1 MNRLIEAGISFGI
14 DKPFVINNMVLKA
27 KGEKLM
33 PKRLPKGEVPLHE
46 GIHAALGETKRT
58 TIIPSG
64 NAWGETEPDGE
75 PNPIAAVAPHAVL
88 GPRGTSEDLR
98 IVWAMGY
105 NPDSL
110 IGPARM
116 AAAAKKDE
124 INAIAVGLED
134 EGTLNAS
141 DIQRVIFEYKM
152 PKFETATVSIEDLSG
167 EKQEIRGVEVRDN
180 IVMLPN
186 VWYDVSSNTNKP
198 LIH

>member
-1 MNRLIEAGISFGI
+1 MNFGI
-14 DKPFVINNMVLKA
+14 DKRFVINNMILTA
-27 KGEKLM
+27 KGENLM
-33 PKRLPKGEVPLHE
+33 PKRLPRDENAIHE
-46 GIHAALGETKRT
+46 GIHTALGKTKRV

-64 NAWGETEPDGE
+64 NALATTEPDGR
-75 PNPIAAVAPHAVL
+75 PDPIAAVGPHAVL
-88 GPRGTSEDLR
+88 GPRGTSHDLN

-110 IGPARM
+110 IGPARI

-141 DIQRVIFEYKM
+141 DIQRVIFEYKT
-152 PKFETATVSIEDLSG
+152 PKFETATVSIEDQNG
-167 EKQEIRGVEVRDN
+167 DKQEIRRVEVRDN

-186 VWYDVSSNTNKP
+186 IWYDVVSETDKP